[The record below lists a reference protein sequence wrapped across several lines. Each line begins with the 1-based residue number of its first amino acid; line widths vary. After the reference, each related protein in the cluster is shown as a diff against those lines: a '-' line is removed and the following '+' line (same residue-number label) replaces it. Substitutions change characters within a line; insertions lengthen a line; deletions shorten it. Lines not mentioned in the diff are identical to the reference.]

1 MKFAY
6 FNPTVMAIAD
16 VPADV
21 FTQLQEIVEQA
32 HSHREH
38 NDAGNS
44 AISVRGGQQIQLVP
58 NEIRLNT
65 DILKTYIEGQCQGFI
80 DNIMRQNNRT
90 DLDPFEPVLI
100 SAWTIKQTSGDYQ
113 ALHSHEA
120 HISGNIYIDVPH
132 LVDES
137 NSSDSCLE
145 FRLPVI
151 RNPANFIFV
160 DQWRFKPQPM
170 KMVVFPSYI
179 PHTVYPWKG
188 DGTRIILAWDV
199 KLIPKK
205 VDISQQ

>member
-21 FTQLQEIVEQA
+21 FTQLQEMVEQA
-32 HSHREH
+32 HIRREH

-58 NEIRLNT
+58 NEFALDT
-65 DILKTYIEGQCQGFI
+65 SVLKHYVESQVQGYI
-80 DNIMRQNNRT
+80 DTIMRQSGRT
-90 DLDPFEPVLI
+90 DLDTYEPVLI

-113 ALHSHEA
+113 ALHTHEA
-120 HISGNIYIDVPH
+120 HVSGNIYIDIPE
-132 LVDES
+132 LYDAA
-137 NSSDSCLE
+137 SSDANIE

-160 DQWRFKPQPM
+160 DQWRFNPQIM
-170 KMVVFPSYI
+170 KMIMFPSYI

-188 DGTRIILAWDV
+188 KGHRTILAWDA
-199 KLIPKK
+199 KLMLKK
-205 VDISQQ
+205 G

>member
-1 MKFAY
+1 
-6 FNPTVMAIAD
+6 MAIAD

-58 NEIRLNT
+58 NEVGLDT
-65 DILKTYIEGQCQGFI
+65 SVLKYFVESQIQGYI
-80 DNIMRQNNRT
+80 DTIMRQSGRT
-90 DLDPFEPVLI
+90 DLDPYEPVLI

-113 ALHSHEA
+113 ALHTHEA
-120 HISGNIYIDVPH
+120 HVSGNIYIDVPD
-132 LVDES
+132 LDDDA
-137 NSSDSCLE
+137 NSSDANIE

-160 DQWRFKPQPM
+160 DQWRFKPQLM
-170 KMVVFPSYI
+170 KMVIFPSYI

-188 DGTRIILAWDV
+188 NGTRTILAWDA
-199 KLIPKK
+199 KLMLKK
-205 VDISQQ
+205 G

>member
-1 MKFAY
+1 
-6 FNPTVMAIAD
+6 MAIAD

-58 NEIRLNT
+58 NEVGLDT
-65 DILKTYIEGQCQGFI
+65 SVLKYFVESQIQGYI
-80 DNIMRQNNRT
+80 DTIMRQSGRT
-90 DLDPFEPVLI
+90 DLDPYTPMLI

-113 ALHSHEA
+113 ALHTHEA
-120 HISGNIYIDVPH
+120 HVSGNIYIDVPD
-132 LVDES
+132 LDDDA
-137 NSSDSCLE
+137 NSSDANIE

-160 DQWRFKPQPM
+160 DQWRFKPQLM
-170 KMVVFPSYI
+170 KMVIFPSYI

-188 DGTRIILAWDV
+188 NGTRTILAWDA
-199 KLIPKK
+199 KLVPKK
-205 VDISQQ
+205 T

>member
-1 MKFAY
+1 
-6 FNPTVMAIAD
+6 MAIAD

-58 NEIRLNT
+58 NEFGLDT
-65 DILKTYIEGQCQGFI
+65 SVLKFYVESQIQGYI
-80 DNIMRQNNRT
+80 DTIMRQSGRT
-90 DLDPFEPVLI
+90 DLDPYTPMLI

-113 ALHSHEA
+113 ALHTHEA
-120 HISGNIYIDVPH
+120 HVSGNIYIDVPD
-132 LVDES
+132 LDDDA
-137 NSSDSCLE
+137 NSSDANIE

-160 DQWRFKPQPM
+160 DQWRFKPQLM
-170 KMVVFPSYI
+170 KMVIFPSYI

-188 DGTRIILAWDV
+188 NGTRTILAWDA
-199 KLIPKK
+199 KLVPKK
-205 VDISQQ
+205 T

>member
-1 MKFAY
+1 
-6 FNPTVMAIAD
+6 MAIAD

-58 NEIRLNT
+58 NKFGLDT
-65 DILKTYIEGQCQGFI
+65 SVLKYYVESQVQGYI
-80 DNIMRQNNRT
+80 DTIMRQSGRT
-90 DLDPFEPVLI
+90 DLDPCEPVLI

-113 ALHSHEA
+113 ALHTHEA
-120 HISGNIYIDVPH
+120 HVSGNIYIDVPE
-132 LVDES
+132 LDDAA
-137 NSSDSCLE
+137 SSDANIE

-160 DQWRFKPQPM
+160 DQWRFNPQVM
-170 KMVVFPSYI
+170 KMIIFPSHI

-188 DGTRIILAWDV
+188 QGHRTILAWDA
-199 KLIPKK
+199 KLVLKK
-205 VDISQQ
+205 G